1 MFVNSGKILMT
12 IKNKEQRMALRVN
25 QLVLVEMGEADDIIG
40 FIQGATSESIVIRMA
55 RKSDIVHI
63 DPNETK
69 IIPVDSLP
77 LKERKRV
84 LNEVYH

>member
-1 MFVNSGKILMT
+1 MGN
-12 IKNKEQRMALRVN
+12 NEQQMALRVN

-40 FIQGATSESIVIRMA
+40 FIKGATSDSIAIRMA

-63 DPNETK
+63 DPNEAK
-69 IIPVDSLP
+69 IFPVDSLP
-77 LKERKRV
+77 FKERKRV